1 MKNAIILLLMV
12 ATSMS
17 VSYSQRSEGQS
28 YFQYYT
34 ESDKLL
40 HAGAGFAI
48 AGLGTTM
55 YATARPD
62 EPLINAFGV
71 GLLSGWAAG
80 GLKELSD
87 WKLGTGN
94 PDHDHGDVIATAKGA
109 ALGALTTAFSIKISR
124 KWNESRIRKN
134 RVVAVDLVT
143 GERVRLR

>member
-1 MKNAIILLLMV
+1 MKNAIIALLMV
-12 ATSMS
+12 TTSMS
-17 VSYSQRSEGQS
+17 VAYGQRSEGQS

-34 ESDKLL
+34 ENDKLL

-55 YATARPD
+55 YATARPN
-62 EPLINAFGV
+62 EPLINAAGV

-94 PDHDHGDVIATAKGA
+94 ADHGDVMATAKGA
-109 ALGALTTAFSIKISR
+109 ALGAFTTAFSIKLSR
-124 KWNESRIRKN
+124 NWNDRRVRKN
-134 RVVAVDLVT
+134 RVVAVDLAT
-143 GERVRLR
+143 GKKVRLR